1 MKNICS
7 FFGHAD
13 LIKFLV
19 EEAGASVSART
30 RDGFTPL
37 FLAAQ
42 VGQVMM
48 EFNSLKIKS
57 HEEV

>member
-42 VGQVMM
+42 VGQVM
-48 EFNSLKIKS
+48 EFNSLKIKLPG
-57 HEEV
+57 ET